1 MRLLIDSLIAVM
13 LIGILAAVLLH
24 HRHAQQQVEQYRQVH
39 QALAALREQALY
51 QAALREAASEE
62 QTYPQEIDRAWFGAH
77 LPINTVAPAD
87 HPWMDVAPEGDTH
100 DHPPDPVLISK
111 EQAGFWYNP
120 ALGVFRARVPQ
131 QVTAQE
137 TLTLYN
143 RVNGTAL
150 LSLPVSDDPARQ
162 PQRPAWGAIR
172 ARPAVK
178 LSLGEGVVEVAR
190 PVESTPPEP
199 APEAAP
205 KPRPRRSLLDEVAGD

>member
-1 MRLLIDSLIAVM
+1 
-13 LIGILAAVLLH
+13 
-24 HRHAQQQVEQYRQVH
+24 
-39 QALAALREQALY
+39 
-51 QAALREAASEE
+51 
-62 QTYPQEIDRAWFGAH
+62 
-77 LPINTVAPAD
+77 
-87 HPWMDVAPEGDTH
+87 VAPEGDTH

-172 ARPAVK
+172 ARPAG
-178 LSLGEGVVEVAR
+178 SLTLGADATGVVR
-190 PVESTPPEP
+190 PVESAAP
-199 APEAAP
+199 ARAREAAP
-205 KPRPRRSLLDEVAGD
+205 RHRPRRALHAVVAVDCVAPPSPAPKPAHSAASSGRRFPWGRCARHAGR